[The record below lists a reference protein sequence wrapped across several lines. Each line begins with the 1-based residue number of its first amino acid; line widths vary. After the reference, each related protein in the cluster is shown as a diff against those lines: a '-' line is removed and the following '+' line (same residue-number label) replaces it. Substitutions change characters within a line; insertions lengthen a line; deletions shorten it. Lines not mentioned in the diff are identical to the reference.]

1 MRLINIIENR
11 LQTLDTDLVVLKGF
25 PVDVLLSLSR
35 TYPLIDE
42 YIYRNGKICL
52 EKIHA
57 GKTLNALLALD
68 SPSICAYESLVLL
81 CQNVSNL
88 DVLGKKIVVLENN
101 LYNLYPNPSNEDI
114 PDFDIDEFEGA
125 DTNAPLYAVF
135 YSYAEKRSTGTYIQ
149 YIDANSH
156 NLQTLPLIRCANP
169 SIVKLNESQSKIL
182 LTELKPSLLDALL
195 SDITEN
201 GVKDY
206 CTEFLI
212 NPEHINIEKLSVLSG
227 LGNLIGKQFLF
238 FTYPE
243 RQTAKPR
250 EELNDILKKVWNYDN
265 FRSLKFYRNPLE
277 NKELMEI
284 PQNEIMEIVI
294 SECEK
299 SFNGDGADIH
309 NLLLTAPTGA
319 GKSLLFQ
326 LPAIYLAE
334 KYKVLTIIISPL
346 VALMDDQVEGLSRN
360 AYSGV
365 ATLNSNRSASD
376 KERILS
382 DIRDGQVS
390 ILYLSPELLLS
401 YSIRTFIGN
410 RRIGLLVVDEAHT
423 VTTWGRDFRV
433 DYLFL
438 GDYIRKA
445 KKVLGYSFPIFAL
458 TATAVLDPS
467 GRNDMVYDTIRSL
480 HMDPCIKLIG
490 NIRRSNIHFD
500 FGHSQITRN
509 YEQNRRAL
517 TIKRI
522 RDAIDTNTK
531 SLVYFPFKK
540 TITDIIYSEDTID
553 IKDSI
558 ASYHAGLR
566 PDIKI
571 QNAMEFKSGK
581 RPVMCATKAYGMGI
595 DVSDIKQVY
604 HHAPSGSLSDYIQ
617 EVGRI
622 ARDAN
627 ITGIA
632 KIDFSES
639 DFRYSRRLYGLST
652 IKCYQIREVLK
663 KLMEIYRLNGEK
675 RNMLISASDFSYIFP
690 HSSVD
695 NLDQNLKSSLVLISN
710 DLLNKLRFHSLIVRP
725 KSIFSKCFIG
735 VETKQSKAFYRK
747 YYAYLTREAENIYL
761 LDADKLWSDR
771 FSSLSFPTFKFK
783 LNEGGIF
790 EDFKASIRLKITL
803 KLNSNIPSAKKEV
816 EEFFSLCNLFLLDM
830 ATGHH
835 RLNVSDMKIR
845 LPHSWDLE
853 KKERFIESFKMLYAV
868 PHGSNTPYCSIYNS
882 LNNAIPELSFQLI
895 QSGYED
901 VGDKYMS
908 LFRKYITEPD
918 FVSYVTRNEALPWL
932 CEILNSLGLA
942 TYRSEGGE
950 EPMIFVRINN
960 PFYLN
965 YLVRRKDYKNAILN
979 NIYEMHSYSERIFTY
994 FFNTPMTD
1002 EQRWDFIED
1011 YFLGTPENQL
1021 IK

>member
-1 MRLINIIENR
+1 MILINIIENR
-11 LQTLDTDLVVLKGF
+11 LKDLDADLVVLKGF
-25 PVDVLLSLSR
+25 PVKVLQTLSN

-42 YIYRNGKICL
+42 YIYQNGKICL
-52 EKIHA
+52 KDVHA
-57 GKTLNALLALD
+57 GKMLQALLAMV

-88 DVLGKKIVVLENN
+88 DVLDKKIVVLENN
-101 LYNLYPNPSNEDI
+101 LYDLFPNPSNEDI
-114 PDFDIDEFEGA
+114 PDFDIDEFECA
-125 DTNAPLYAVF
+125 DSNVPLYAAY
-135 YSYAEKRSTGTYIQ
+135 YSYAVKGSAGTLIQ
-149 YIDANSH
+149 YIDVCSQKI
-156 NLQTLPLIRCANP
+156 LVLTLINPADP
-169 SIVKLNESQSKIL
+169 SIIRLNESQSKARL
-182 LTELKPSLLDALL
+182 AKLTPSLLDILI

-201 GVKDY
+201 DVKEY
-206 CTEFLI
+206 CTEFII
-212 NPEHINIEKLSVLSG
+212 NPEYINIEKLKVLAG
-227 LGNLIGKQFLF
+227 LGNIIGRQFHF

-243 RQTAKPR
+243 RQTVNPR
-250 EELNDILKKVWNYDN
+250 EELKEILKQVWNYDK

-284 PQNEIMEIVI
+284 PQDEIMEIVI
-294 SECEK
+294 KECEK
-299 SFNGDGADIH
+299 SFLGDGADIH
-309 NLLLTAPTGA
+309 NILLTAPTGA

-334 KYKVLTIIISPL
+334 NYNALTIIISPL
-346 VALMDDQVEGLSRN
+346 VALMDDQVEGLN

-365 ATLNSNRSASD
+365 ATLNSNRSASY
-376 KERILS
+376 KERVLTEIKE
-382 DIRDGQVS
+382 GKVN

-401 YSIRTFIGN
+401 YTIRTFIGD
-410 RRIGLLVVDEAHT
+410 RRIGLMVVDEAHT

-438 GDYIRKA
+438 GDYIRKT
-445 KKVLGYSFPIFAL
+445 KKILGYSFPIFAL
-458 TATAVLDPS
+458 TATAVLAPS

-500 FGHSQITRN
+500 FGHSKITSN

-522 RDAIDTNTK
+522 REAIKSNTK

-540 TITDIIYSEDTID
+540 TITDIIYSEDTAD

-558 ASYHAGLR
+558 ASYHAGLF
-566 PDIKI
+566 PNLKI
-571 QNAMEFKSGK
+571 QNALDFKSGK

-595 DVSDIKQVY
+595 DVADIQQVY

-617 EVGRI
+617 EIGRI
-622 ARDAN
+622 ARDPN
-627 ITGIA
+627 ITGVA
-632 KIDFSES
+632 KIDFSDN
-639 DFRYSRRLYGLST
+639 DFRYSRRLYGIST
-652 IKCYQIREVLK
+652 IKSYQLCEVLK

-690 HSSVD
+690 HISED
-695 NLDQNLKSSLVLISN
+695 NLDQYLKSSLVLISN
-710 DLLNKLRFHSLIVRP
+710 DLLDKLRFLSLIVRP
-725 KSIFSKCFIG
+725 KSIFSKCFIS
-735 VETKQSKAFYRK
+735 VESNQSKEFYRK
-747 YYAYLTREAENIYL
+747 YNAYLTKEVENVYL
-761 LDADKLWSDR
+761 LDADRLWSDR
-771 FSSLSFPTFKFK
+771 FSRLSFPTFKFK
-783 LNEGGIF
+783 LNEGSVF
-790 EDFKASIRLKITL
+790 EDFKAAIRLKITL
-803 KLNSNIPSAKKEV
+803 RLHSDIPSVKKEI
-816 EEFFSLCNLFLLDM
+816 EDFFSFSNAFLLDM

-835 RLNVSDMKIR
+835 RLKVSVMKTR
-845 LPHSWDLE
+845 LPHFWNSE

-868 PHGSNTPYCSIYNS
+868 PHNCDKAYCSIYNS

-908 LFRKYITEPD
+908 LFKKYVTAPD
-918 FVSYVTRNEALPWL
+918 FVSYVARNDALPWL
-932 CEILNSLGLA
+932 CEFLNSLGLA
-942 TYRSEGGE
+942 TYRREGGE

-960 PFYLN
+960 PSYLN
-965 YLVRRKDYKNAILN
+965 YLVRRKDYENAILN

-994 FFNTPMTD
+994 FFTTPMTD
-1002 EQRWDFIED
+1002 EERWDFIED
-1011 YFLGTPENQL
+1011 YFLGSPENQL